1 MRNLRNHRVY
11 RVLVTALSI
20 VFSAVFLVPAQMRA
34 DAIPQINLSTSQS
47 AAKISVIVPDFVK
60 VGGFID
66 PQGRD
71 KTMADE
77 LADDLNFSG
86 FFTATR
92 VKEVKGDPKAWASLD
107 VNNIVAGSYS
117 TDGREIS
124 ISAKLIDA
132 KAGSV
137 LLDKTYPNS
146 LRVMRQN
153 IHKLSDAIIYRL
165 TGDKGVCQTKI
176 AFISDM
182 TGHDELYTSDY
193 DGHDVFQLT
202 RDLGVD
208 LLPAWSHGGNY
219 ITYTSYRRMNPDLW
233 WVSASGKSRGIL
245 SFSSGLNTAASWSP
259 DGQRIALCKN
269 SGANAEIYT
278 INRDGGAIKEI
289 THTRGINTS
298 PSWSPNGKEIV
309 FNSDREGNPQVYVMD
324 SDGGNVRRLTFNGNY
339 NASPAWSPKGD
350 KIAYVGGEGNVFN
363 IFTMDPTG
371 GDVVRLTWNSGS
383 NENPSWSPDG
393 RHIVFS
399 STRGRKNSLYI
410 MDTHGNN
417 VMKLPIP
424 GNCQTP
430 AWSPAMGSE
439 K

>member
-1 MRNLRNHRVY
+1 MHKAVAGIMLPILIVA
-11 RVLVTALSI
+11 VFFFTATAL
-20 VFSAVFLVPAQMRA
+20 A
-34 DAIPQINLSTSQS
+34 DAIPQINLSTTQN
-47 AAKISVIVPDFVK
+47 AAKISVIIPDFVRE
-60 VGGFID
+60 GGFID

-86 FFTATR
+86 FFAATR

-107 VNNIVAGSYS
+107 VNNIISGSYS
-117 TDGREIS
+117 TDGREIA

-137 LLDKTYPNS
+137 ILNKTYPNS

-153 IHKLSDAIIYRL
+153 IHKLSDAIIYQL
-165 TGDKGVCQTKI
+165 TGEKGICQTKI
-176 AFISDM
+176 ALISDM

-193 DGHDVFQLT
+193 DGHDVFRLT

-208 LLPAWSHGGNY
+208 LLPAWSPSGNY

-233 WVSASGKSRGIL
+233 WVSASGKSRGII
-245 SFSSGLNTAASWSP
+245 SFFPGLNTAASWSP
-259 DGQRIALCKN
+259 AGQRIALCLSK
-269 SGANAEIYT
+269 GGNAEIYT
-278 INRDGGAIKEI
+278 MNRDGGGLAKV
-289 THTRGINTS
+289 THSRGINTS
-298 PSWSPNGKEIV
+298 PSWSPNGREIV

-324 SDGGNVRRLTFNGNY
+324 SDGGNVRRLTFSGKY

-350 KIAYVGGEGNVFN
+350 KIVYVGREGNVFN

-371 GDVVRLTWNSGS
+371 GDAVRLTWNSGS

-399 STRGRKNSLYI
+399 STRSGKNALYI
-410 MDTHGNN
+410 MDTHGEN
-417 VMKLPIP
+417 VKKLPIP

-430 AWSPAMGSE
+430 AWSPSMGDE